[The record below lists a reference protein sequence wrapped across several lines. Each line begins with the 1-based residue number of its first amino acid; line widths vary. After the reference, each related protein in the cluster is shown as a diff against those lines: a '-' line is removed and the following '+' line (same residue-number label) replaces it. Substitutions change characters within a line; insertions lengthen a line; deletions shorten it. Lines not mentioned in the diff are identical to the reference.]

1 MALFLEDVRQGDDY
15 SVELIVKDASGNPQ
29 NITGYKF
36 WLTFMSSFDLTYE
49 QAELKY
55 VKDAGDDENDNV
67 ANGICYI
74 YIPAEDTQDIPIGS
88 YYYALQQRAGVTG
101 GVATVLPPIESYKDR
116 IKVVANIKRPAT

>member
-15 SVELIVKDASGNPQ
+15 SVELIVKDADGNPQ

-74 YIPAEDTQDIPIGS
+74 YIPE
-88 YYYALQQRAGVTG
+88 
-101 GVATVLPPIESYKDR
+101 
-116 IKVVANIKRPAT
+116 

>member
-1 MALFLEDVRQGDDY
+1 MDGDVC
-15 SVELIVKDASGNPQ
+15 K
-29 NITGYKF
+29 
-36 WLTFMSSFDLTYE
+36 
-49 QAELKY
+49 AELKY